1 VSSVGFNAMI
11 VENCAA
17 RAPELFEMI
26 RIVLRRAA
34 SKDSH
39 VLDHRHILS

>member
-1 VSSVGFNAMI
+1 
-11 VENCAA
+11 
-17 RAPELFEMI
+17 MI
-26 RIVLRRAA
+26 RIVSRRAA

>member
-1 VSSVGFNAMI
+1 MI
-11 VENCAA
+11 VENCGA

-34 SKDSH
+34 SKGSR